1 MQFLQGMTA
10 KQGHGE
16 LLLLRFIV
24 AGLQQD
30 LRARLATYTALC
42 KGSSTGASKAG
53 SKKSMLLQCSML
65 WRLLTVVSPLFC

>member
-1 MQFLQGMTA
+1 MGVVQGVTA

-16 LLLLRFIV
+16 LLLLKFIV

-42 KGSSTGASKAG
+42 KVGSTGAGTAS

-65 WRLLTVVSPLFC
+65 WRLLTVVS